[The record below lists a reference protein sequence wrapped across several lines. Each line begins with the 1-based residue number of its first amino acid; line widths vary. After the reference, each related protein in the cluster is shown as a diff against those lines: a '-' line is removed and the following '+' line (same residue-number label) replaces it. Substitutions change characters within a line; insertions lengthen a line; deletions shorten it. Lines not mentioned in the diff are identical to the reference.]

1 MPTIQ
6 IFHNHQWYDAA
17 ELDIPTPLAGRNGL
31 SCLGYDFDYAASWL
45 GKNDHR
51 SCSINLPVEMM
62 ETYRS
67 KPWFTF
73 LDDII
78 PSGASRR
85 YWVNK
90 LEIGHLPAN
99 EQDYVLLVHGTIA
112 PIGNIR
118 IKESLP
124 SSLSTQQL
132 QKIRFSVQD
141 VADRN
146 SDFIEYAQQRG
157 AAGGGATGAGGEA
170 PKLLL
175 RCSDNDEIWIDP
187 FQDDLSTQD
196 MHYLVKFPRGPRS
209 PVDCDILRAE
219 YYFYHELTLL
229 GMETIN
235 LEGMRLIEGEHY
247 PSLWLPRFDVD
258 YIDGRKT
265 LHGMES
271 IYSLLKKPAGSYLNH
286 FTVIQR
292 IIDTIAPPTGN
303 HAPQRRELVIEMVK
317 RDMLNIIFGNSD
329 NHGRNTS
336 LIKRPQGI
344 WLAPIYDFA
353 PMKADPE
360 GIARTTQWGS
370 PYEEG
375 GRIDWFAIANAL
387 SSFIDPEDLIHE
399 LSTTARQLIGL
410 KSRLIERGV
419 PQRIIAMPVMAFD
432 YIDEKL
438 ATWQLL

>member
-1 MPTIQ
+1 M
-6 IFHNHQWYDAA
+6 
-17 ELDIPTPLAGRNGL
+17 
-31 SCLGYDFDYAASWL
+31 
-45 GKNDHR
+45 
-51 SCSINLPVEMM
+51 
-62 ETYRS
+62 
-67 KPWFTF
+67 
-73 LDDII
+73 
-78 PSGASRR
+78 
-85 YWVNK
+85 
-90 LEIGHLPAN
+90 
-99 EQDYVLLVHGTIA
+99 
-112 PIGNIR
+112 
-118 IKESLP
+118 
-124 SSLSTQQL
+124 
-132 QKIRFSVQD
+132 QD

-196 MHYLVKFPRGPRS
+196 MHYLVKFPRESCS

-399 LSTTARQLIGL
+399 LRTTARQLIGL